1 MDELLS
7 VLVVDDDEVDRMAVR
22 RALNRADM
30 EISFTEVENFT
41 AAIAI
46 LDTRSFDCVLLD
58 YGLPDCTGQA
68 LVQAIRQIS
77 SKYPFIV
84 LTGQGDERVAVEL
97 MKAGAVD
104 YITKSRISTETL
116 SRALRSA
123 VRTHRA
129 EKQAFLAN
137 QQLQASHE
145 LLVQQNQ
152 ALQDHRQQIQLQNLQ
167 LIQAARLKSQFLATM
182 SHELRT
188 PLNAI
193 LGFSQLLQRQRSL
206 TPKQVEMVQRIH
218 GNGKHLLEMLS
229 EILDLSKIEAGRLE
243 LQPTIFNLQAVVDS
257 AAMELNVAAEEKNL
271 FLHTQINLTHS
282 EVFNDAERVR
292 QILVSLISN
301 AIKFTDQG
309 QILVKVQELSS
320 DRLIIKVQDTGI
332 GIAESELEHIFEP
345 FRQVDQSTTR
355 RHSGTGLGL
364 AITNALVKMMT
375 GHISVVSQP
384 GQGSTFRVEIPRR
397 IPGFVEPQSSTR
409 SLPSSSTTKLLNPLA

>member
-1 MDELLS
+1 MDELLN
-7 VLVVDDDEVDRMAVR
+7 VLIVDDDEVDRMAVR
-22 RALNRADM
+22 RALNRSGM
-30 EISFTEVENFT
+30 EIFFTEAENFA

-46 LDTRSFDCVLLD
+46 LNTRTFDCVLLD
-58 YGLPDCTGQA
+58 YGLPDCTGLA
-68 LVQAIRQIS
+68 LVDAIRQIS
-77 SKYPFIV
+77 STQPFIV
-84 LTGQGDERVAVEL
+84 LTGQGDEQVAVEL

-104 YITKSRISTETL
+104 YITKSRISAEIL
-116 SRALRSA
+116 SRALRNA

-129 EKQAFLAN
+129 ERQAFLAN

-145 LLVQQNQ
+145 LLIQQNQ

-206 TPKQVEMVQRIH
+206 TPKQVEMVQRISS
-218 GNGKHLLEMLS
+218 NGKHLLEMLS

-243 LQPTIFNLQAVVDS
+243 LQPILFDLRSLISSTTE
-257 AAMELNVAAEEKNL
+257 ELIATAEGKEL
-271 FLHTQINLTHS
+271 SLYTQINLTNS
-282 EVFNDAERVR
+282 EVFNDPERVR

-309 QILVKVQELSS
+309 QIFVKVQELNS
-320 DRLIIKVQDTGI
+320 DRLLIKVHDTGI

-345 FRQVDQSTTR
+345 FRQVDQTTTR

-364 AITNALVKMMT
+364 AITDALVKMMA
-375 GHISVVSQP
+375 GHISVVSQL

-397 IPGFVEPQSSTR
+397 ISSLLDSQVSTPPQ
-409 SLPSSSTTKLLNPLA
+409 PSSSMELLNRLA